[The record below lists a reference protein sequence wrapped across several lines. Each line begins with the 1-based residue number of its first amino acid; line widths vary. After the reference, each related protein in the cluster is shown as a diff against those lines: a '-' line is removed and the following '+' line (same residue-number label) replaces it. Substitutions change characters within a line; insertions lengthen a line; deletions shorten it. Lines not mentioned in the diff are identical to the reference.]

1 MGKRKNST
9 KDERAALLKKL
20 GYTEADMQGFWD
32 ECKEV
37 NHKIKLL
44 SNAGL
49 NWTDLTVHQIEQL
62 PTLKETTLKQL
73 KEKEEREKAEAQAK
87 MSAAE
92 AEEYYWNHFEE
103 IMLAKIDKGEALT
116 EDELRELVFEYEHK
130 DISDASE
137 DSVLRW
143 TRIKKTII
151 KLDNRYFRIIWQ
163 KALTE
168 MQENVFDHQ
177 PVEVEEYEKVIVVKE
192 WREVE

>member
-9 KDERAALLKKL
+9 KAERKALLKTL
-20 GYTEADMQGFWD
+20 GYTEEDMQKFWD
-32 ECKEV
+32 ECKKV
-37 NHKIKLL
+37 NSKIKLL
-44 SNAGL
+44 ADSGL
-49 NWTDLTVHQIEQL
+49 NWTDLCVHQIEQL
-62 PTLKETTLKQL
+62 PTLKEKTLKQL
-73 KEKEEREKAEAQAK
+73 AEKAEREAAEAEAK
-87 MSAAE
+87 LSAAE
-92 AEEYYWNHFEE
+92 AEEYYWDHFEE

-143 TRIKKTII
+143 TRIKKTIV

>member
-1 MGKRKNST
+1 MAYK
-9 KDERAALLKKL
+9 KDIKPWL
-20 GYTEADMQGFWD
+20 
-32 ECKEV
+32 KEV
-37 NHKIKLL
+37 
-44 SNAGL
+44 GL
-49 NWTDLTVHQIEQL
+49 TWEQMDNIWKEVCEVNSKCKMLANNMINWSDLTMHQIKQL

-73 KEKEEREKAEAQAK
+73 KEKEGREKAEEQAK

-92 AEEYYWNHFEE
+92 AEEYYWDHFEE

-116 EDELRELVFEYEHK
+116 EDELRELVFEYEHE

-143 TRIKKTII
+143 TRIKKTIVKI
-151 KLDNRYFRIIWQ
+151 DNRYFRIIWQ

-168 MQENVFDHQ
+168 MQENVFDNQ
-177 PVEVEEYEKVIVVKE
+177 PVEVEQYEKVVVVKA

>member
-9 KDERAALLKKL
+9 KAERTALLKKL
-20 GYTEADMQGFWD
+20 GYTETDMQNFWD
-32 ECKEV
+32 ECKGI

-44 SNAGL
+44 DNAGL

-73 KEKEEREKAEAQAK
+73 KEKEEHEKAEAQAK

-92 AEEYYWNHFEE
+92 AEEYYWEHFEE
-103 IMLAKIDKGEALT
+103 VMLAKIDKGESLT
-116 EDELRELVFEYEHK
+116 EDELRELVFEYEHE

-143 TRIKKTII
+143 TRIKKTIV

-168 MQENVFDHQ
+168 MQENVFDNQ
-177 PVEVEEYEKVIVVKE
+177 PVEVEQYEKVVVVKA

>member
-9 KDERAALLKKL
+9 KAERTALLKKL
-20 GYTEADMQGFWD
+20 GYTETDMQNFWD
-32 ECKEV
+32 ECKDI

-44 SNAGL
+44 DNAGL

-92 AEEYYWNHFEE
+92 AEEYYWEHFEE
-103 IMLAKIDKGEALT
+103 VMLAKIDKGESLT
-116 EDELRELVFEYEHK
+116 EDELRELVFEYEHE

-143 TRIKKTII
+143 TRIKKTIV

-168 MQENVFDHQ
+168 MQENVFDNQ
-177 PVEVEEYEKVIVVKE
+177 PVEVEQYEKVVVVKA